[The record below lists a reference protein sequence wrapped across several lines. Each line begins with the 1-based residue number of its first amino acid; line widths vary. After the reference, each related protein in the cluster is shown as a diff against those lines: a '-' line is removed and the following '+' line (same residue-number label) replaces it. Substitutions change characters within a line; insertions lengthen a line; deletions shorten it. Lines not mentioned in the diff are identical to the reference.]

1 MCHRWE
7 WDNFYLF
14 FCFVLETNHTQFYL
28 ENEDKQNLCHEQCL
42 DAASNLEKQILDLA
56 KSNIGYKS
64 QIVNK
69 RKEIENE
76 TKNYNIHESL
86 KPRQENKL
94 GKTSIDKQSF
104 TMFRKASEMLQQE
117 TEAPN
122 PAESTEPRHFEKP
135 FEKREKTH
143 STLSGLKTL
152 KKRKKEKSEALSTS
166 EKNLLDKYLN
176 KATIGINETKPEI
189 EKKTEISN
197 SDIPPDQARQSPTQN
212 ITKEVVELKIKPK
225 IKLTNL
231 VINSKR
237 QDRLKRL
244 KRIARNNN

>member
-1 MCHRWE
+1 MGN
-7 WDNFYLF
+7 DNFYLF

-86 KPRQENKL
+86 KPRQENRL
-94 GKTSIDKQSF
+94 GETSIDKQSF
-104 TMFRKASEMLQQE
+104 TMFKKASEMLQQE
-117 TEAPN
+117 TEATP
-122 PAESTEPRHFEKP
+122 ESTGPRKFEKP
-135 FEKREKTH
+135 FEKREKN

-197 SDIPPDQARQSPTQN
+197 SDIPPDQAQPPTQN
-212 ITKEVVELKIKPK
+212 ITKEVAELKIKPK

-231 VINSKR
+231 VIDSKR
-237 QDRLKRL
+237 QNRLKRL
-244 KRIARNNN
+244 KRIARNNNYQIHY